1 MPLREPF
8 VYEGTQYDELI
19 GAQEG
24 LRAVIFLIQISNRM
38 YVVKGDRSRLLI
50 VSRHGY
56 ESESNF
62 SRFES

>member
-8 VYEGTQYDELI
+8 VYEGGQYEELI

-24 LRAVIFLIQISNRM
+24 LRAVMFLIQNSNGM
-38 YVVKGDRSRLLI
+38 YVVEGDRYRLLI

-56 ESESNF
+56 VCESK
-62 SRFES
+62 